1 MNGHTLFLFSPRITR
16 IARFYNQI
24 TLSGLKIRAIRVIR
38 GEKLLVVL

>member
-1 MNGHTLFLFSPRITR
+1 MNGHTLFFVFTTN
-16 IARFYNQI
+16 YTNC